1 MAWGIHVSVDS
12 TVSSVGSTSASLGLV
27 ALNVSQ
33 DELVDIEGLGLRVR
47 NEVLQKT
54 NYHLGGLL
62 GPATLSVLELFG
74 LSSSPNTTVESTER
88 DASLLLDDGV
98 QVFDSISN
106 SGASDGGAD
115 FEGILEVNSDVRTSC
130 LAS

>member
-1 MAWGIHVSVDS
+1 
-12 TVSSVGSTSASLGLV
+12 
-27 ALNVSQ
+27 
-33 DELVDIEGLGLRVR
+33 
-47 NEVLQKT
+47 
-54 NYHLGGLL
+54 
-62 GPATLSVLELFG
+62 VLELLG
-74 LSSSPNTTVESTER
+74 LSSSANTTVESTER